1 MVVVL
6 YGFISKDICVSL
18 TQASS
23 RVSHAIPLWLISLA
37 SKELSRFLVTSN
49 DLPAEGGSV
58 EGGRMVP
65 FLAKW

>member
-1 MVVVL
+1 M
-6 YGFISKDICVSL
+6 
-18 TQASS
+18 
-23 RVSHAIPLWLISLA
+23 SHAIPLWLISLA

>member
-1 MVVVL
+1 MLVVF
-6 YGFISKDICVSL
+6 YGFISKDICVFL

-23 RVSHAIPLWLISLA
+23 RVSRVIPLWLITLA

-49 DLPAEGGSV
+49 DLPAEGGTM

-65 FLAKW
+65 FFAKW